1 MKTQIFISIHI
12 EIFILCNLIIE
23 DLDKHD
29 FNDLFFRM
37 NTKTKYD
44 EIDFYERENK

>member
-1 MKTQIFISIHI
+1 MLTHI
-12 EIFILCNLIIE
+12 EVFVFENLIVE

-29 FNDLFFRM
+29 LNDFSFRM

-44 EIDFYERENK
+44 EINLFERKDK